1 MDKLVIHGEKPLQ
14 GKVEISGAKNAALP
28 ILMGCIMAQT
38 PVTLSNVPHLK
49 DVTTTLQLLASIG
62 VEMMFDERLNIE
74 IDPTH
79 VTSKEAAYELVKT
92 MRASILVL
100 GPLLARFGE
109 ARVSLP
115 GGCAIGSRPVNIH
128 IHGMEQM
135 GAEVVVEEGY
145 INAKVKGRLKGA
157 EIVMNP
163 VTVTGTENLMMAAT
177 LAEGKTT
184 LRHAAKE
191 PEVVDLANFLNAMGA
206 KIRGAGTD
214 VIEIEGVE
222 SLQGVSYEVI
232 PDRIEA
238 GTYLAA
244 AAVTQGKVTVT
255 KVKPKHLMAVLE
267 KFIQA
272 GAKVEVEDDQITLDM
287 RGRELQPVDIVT
299 EPYPGFPTDMQAQ
312 FVVMNAL
319 ATKNGGRSKVE
330 ETIFENRFMHISE
343 LIRMGADMF
352 VEGKTVYING
362 VQKLKGAPVMAT
374 DLRASASLI
383 LAGLAAEGETVVNR
397 IYHIDRGYE
406 LIEEKFHR
414 IGADIVRVG

>member
-1 MDKLVIHGEKPLQ
+1 MDKLVIHGEKPLF
-14 GKVEISGAKNAALP
+14 GEVKISGAKNAALP
-28 ILMGCIMAQT
+28 ILMACLMAET

-49 DVTTTLQLLASIG
+49 DVTTTLQLLASMG
-62 VEMMFDERLNIE
+62 VEILFDERLNIE

-79 VTSKEAAYELVKT
+79 IESKEAAYELVKT

-109 ARVSLP
+109 AKVSLP

-128 IHGMEQM
+128 IHGMEKM
-135 GAEVVVEEGY
+135 GADIRVEQGY
-145 INAKVKGRLKGA
+145 IIAKSQGRLKGA
-157 EIVMNP
+157 DISMTP
-163 VTVTGTENLMMAAT
+163 VTVTGTENLMMAAV

-206 KIRGAGTD
+206 RISGAGTD
-214 VIEIEGVE
+214 VIEIEGVA
-222 SLQGVSYEVI
+222 SLKGVPYHVI

-255 KVKPKHLMAVLE
+255 DAEPKHLTAVLA
-267 KFIQA
+267 KFVEA
-272 GAKVEVEDDQITLDM
+272 GAHVEVEEDRITLDM
-287 RGRELQPVDIVT
+287 QGRELQPVDIVT
-299 EPYPGFPTDMQAQ
+299 DPYPGFPTDMQAQ

-319 ATKNGGRSKVE
+319 AKGRSKVE
-330 ETIFENRFMHISE
+330 ETIFENRFMHVSE

-352 VEGKTVYING
+352 VEGNTVYING
-362 VQKLKGAPVMAT
+362 VEKLKGAPVMAT

-383 LAGLAAEGETVVNR
+383 LAGLAAEGETIVNR
-397 IYHIDRGYE
+397 VYHIDRGYE

-414 IGADIVRVG
+414 LGADISRVG

>member
-272 GAKVEVEDDQITLDM
+272 GAKVAVEDDQITLDM

-330 ETIFENRFMHISE
+330 ETIFENRFMHVSE

>member
-1 MDKLVIHGEKPLQ
+1 MDKLVIHGGQPLS

-28 ILMGCIMAQT
+28 ILMGCIMAET

-49 DVTTTLQLLASIG
+49 DVTTTLQLLASMG
-62 VEMMFDERLNIE
+62 VEMMFDAALNIE
-74 IDPTH
+74 LDPTH
-79 VTSKEAAYELVKT
+79 ITSKEAAYELVKT

-100 GPLLARFGE
+100 GPLLTRFGE

-135 GAEVVVEEGY
+135 GADITVEEGY
-145 INAKVKGRLKGA
+145 INAKVNGRLKGA
-157 EIVMNP
+157 DISMTP
-163 VTVTGTENLMMAAT
+163 VTVTGTENLMMAAV

-206 KIRGAGTD
+206 KISGAGTD

-222 SLQGVSYEVI
+222 SLQGVAYRVI

-244 AAVTQGKVTVT
+244 AAVTGGKVEVT
-255 KVKPKHLMAVLE
+255 AVEPKHLTAVLE

-272 GAKVEVEDDQITLDM
+272 GAKLEIGETTISLDM
-287 RGRELQPVDIVT
+287 QGRKLKPVDIVT

-319 ATKNGGRSKVE
+319 AEGRSKVE
-330 ETIFENRFMHISE
+330 ETIFENRFMHVSE

-352 VEGKTVYING
+352 VEGNTVYING
-362 VQKLKGAPVMAT
+362 VEQLKGAPVMAT